1 MNGLGWTSIQ
11 RRYGAFRQT
20 TRVRHRVCEVRAVLP
35 VRESLDSRTAC
46 AEGEVLMAI
55 AIGSAAPA
63 FECQSHTGATLKLAD
78 YAGKKLLI
86 WFYPR
91 ACTGG

>member
-1 MNGLGWTSIQ
+1 MNCSENIAESI
-11 RRYGAFRQT
+11 
-20 TRVRHRVCEVRAVLP
+20 
-35 VRESLDSRTAC
+35 SRTVITVNHVRTLAPSPSLSPVPT
-46 AEGEVLMAI
+46 AAVLMAI
-55 AIGSAAPA
+55 AIGSAAPT

>member
-1 MNGLGWTSIQ
+1 MVWDGLLFNADTA
-11 RRYGAFRQT
+11 RFVKR
-20 TRVRHRVCEVRAVLP
+20 
-35 VRESLDSRTAC
+35 RESTPVCVTHSQGLDSRTAC

>member
-1 MNGLGWTSIQ
+1 
-11 RRYGAFRQT
+11 
-20 TRVRHRVCEVRAVLP
+20 
-35 VRESLDSRTAC
+35 
-46 AEGEVLMAI
+46 MAI
-55 AIGSAAPA
+55 AIGSAAPT

>member
-1 MNGLGWTSIQ
+1 
-11 RRYGAFRQT
+11 
-20 TRVRHRVCEVRAVLP
+20 
-35 VRESLDSRTAC
+35 
-46 AEGEVLMAI
+46 MAI

>member
-1 MNGLGWTSIQ
+1 VC
-11 RRYGAFRQT
+11 RR
-20 TRVRHRVCEVRAVLP
+20 L
-35 VRESLDSRTAC
+35 SLSLSVPTA
-46 AEGEVLMAI
+46 AAVLMAI
-55 AIGSAAPA
+55 AIGSAAPT

>member
-1 MNGLGWTSIQ
+1 MVWDGLLFSADTARFVK
-11 RRYGAFRQT
+11 RRESDT
-20 TRVRHRVCEVRAVLP
+20 ECVRAVLP

-63 FECQSHTGATLKLAD
+63 FECQSHTGATLKLSD

>member
-1 MNGLGWTSIQ
+1 VNCSENI
-11 RRYGAFRQT
+11 A
-20 TRVRHRVCEVRAVLP
+20 
-35 VRESLDSRTAC
+35 ESLSSNHSQSRENSPSLSPVPTA
-46 AEGEVLMAI
+46 AVLMAI
-55 AIGSAAPA
+55 AIGSAAPT

>member
-1 MNGLGWTSIQ
+1 MVWDGLLFNADTARFVK
-11 RRYGAFRQT
+11 RREST
-20 TRVRHRVCEVRAVLP
+20 TVGECVRAVPRL
-35 VRESLDSRTAC
+35 RESLDSRTAC

>member
-1 MNGLGWTSIQ
+1 MVWDGLLINADTARFVK
-11 RRYGAFRQT
+11 RRES
-20 TRVRHRVCEVRAVLP
+20 TRGVCEGRVPRL
-35 VRESLDSRTAC
+35 RESLDSRTAC

>member
-1 MNGLGWTSIQ
+1 MVWDGLLINADTARFVK
-11 RRYGAFRQT
+11 RRESTG
-20 TRVRHRVCEVRAVLP
+20 VCEGRPA

>member
-1 MNGLGWTSIQ
+1 MQSHSHSRENSSRGLS
-11 RRYGAFRQT
+11 
-20 TRVRHRVCEVRAVLP
+20 
-35 VRESLDSRTAC
+35 SLGVPTA
-46 AEGEVLMAI
+46 AVLMAI
-55 AIGSAAPA
+55 AIGSAAPT